1 VAAGVRRIE
10 AIVAEEAENY
20 FRNREKELHSVKEL
34 LKNPKDVV
42 KSVEQLLEENAEL
55 RKKLDGQTQ
64 EKAQHIKQALLGRV
78 RHHNGMKLIAE
89 KIELPS
95 ADAIKNISFELKNQ
109 LGNAFVCLG
118 AEIDGKAHLSIIIS
132 DDLVKEKKLD
142 ASKLI
147 RELSKEIQGGGGGQA
162 FYATAG
168 GKNPDGITKALEK
181 LDTLLS

>member
-1 VAAGVRRIE
+1 
-10 AIVAEEAENY
+10 
-20 FRNREKELHSVKEL
+20 VKEL

-55 RKKLDGQTQ
+55 RKKLEQGTL

-78 RHHNGMKLIAE
+78 KDRDGMKLIAE

-95 ADAIKNISFELKNQ
+95 ADAIKNISFEIKNQ

-118 AEIDGKAHLSIIIS
+118 AEIEGKAHLSIIIS
-132 DDLVKEKKLD
+132 EDLVKEKKLD

-147 RELSKEIQGGGGGQA
+147 REISKEINGGGGGQA

-168 GKNPDGITKALEK
+168 GKNPAGIDKALKK
-181 LDTLLS
+181 LDSLLS